1 MMLML
6 VYADINATIFEN
18 NVIFFSAVSMH
29 TPIHMKTL
37 ILMAKLMI
45 ILSTEPVLRDHLLG

>member
-1 MMLML
+1 ML

-45 ILSTEPVLRDHLLG
+45 ILSTEPVWRDHLLG